1 MGRFPLDPLLTN
13 FSAIQA
19 FQIRALFNSF
29 HSLKNGPKQTEVSMT
44 HYHLS
49 VKSKNKGY
57 ATGHYLYIARLMQ
70 YENVR
75 KKSDEILEYVEPGK
89 CMPSWVKDPI
99 EFWQA
104 ADTFERANAKVY
116 MEYEIALPNKFTSEQ
131 RKTLI
136 ETFLDKHIVPQQ
148 YPHSYAIHN
157 VKSRLSGEEQPHC
170 HLMFSLKADDGIER
184 SAEQYFKRYN
194 PQDPGKGGAKKIQL
208 QDGHA
213 DYSTFLLYIRK
224 AWENHLNDALAQ
236 HCPTVTY
243 QIDGQTITITNQVT
257 ADSYDKYNEIHGTL
271 YLPEPKLGAGK
282 QNETTEYLAEIH
294 KIRRHNAKEREI
306 EQKQQAQQ
314 HEYFYSC
321 LNEPYSSLEVMY
333 YLNHLAKKAKN
344 KKELEQDFNEIIKTQ
359 KPKLQDEHW
368 NLSRMDNQ
376 LQNSLRYP
384 DPQIEFKPV
393 TGLKAQ
399 VKQEQVIQGDQ
410 EPEVTQASV
419 RPKPKN
425 DDYDFGGP

>member
-1 MGRFPLDPLLTN
+1 
-13 FSAIQA
+13 
-19 FQIRALFNSF
+19 
-29 HSLKNGPKQTEVSMT
+29 MT

-57 ATGHYLYIARLMQ
+57 AMGHYLYIARLMQ

-116 MEYEIALPNKFTSEQ
+116 MEYEIALPNEFTPEQ

-136 ETFLDKHIVPQQ
+136 ETFLDKHIAPQQ

-157 VKSRLSGEEQPHC
+157 VKSRLSGEDQPHC

-184 SAEQYFKRYN
+184 TAEQYFKRYN
-194 PQDPGKGGAKKIQL
+194 PKDPSKGGAKKIQL
-208 QDGHA
+208 QDDHE
-213 DYSTFLLYIRK
+213 DYSTFLIYIRK
-224 AWENHLNDALAQ
+224 QWENHLNDALAQ

-294 KIRRHNAKEREI
+294 KIRQHNAKERKM

-314 HEYFYSC
+314 HEHFYSC
-321 LNEPYSSLEVMY
+321 LSEPYSSLEVMY
-333 YLNHLAKKAKN
+333 YLNHVAKKAKN
-344 KKELEQDFNEIIKTQ
+344 PKELEQDLQEIITTQ
-359 KPKLQDEHW
+359 KPILQAEHW
-368 NLSRMDNQ
+368 NLRKMDNQ

-393 TGLKAQ
+393 TGLKQ
-399 VKQEQVIQGDQ
+399 VKPEQVIQGKQ
-410 EPEVTQASV
+410 APEETKPSISS
-419 RPKPKN
+419 KPKN